1 MARLKRKSVA
11 LETARSRRTGLNS
24 ITKPIDFGANTTKEA
39 FLAKITAFE
48 ARLNA
53 YNQKVAELDDE
64 QNNIDDDERE
74 LIQWNKRILSAGEAS
89 FGSDSSEYEL
99 LGGTRTSDRK
109 RPTRRVPASV
119 LSGTPTSA
127 GGPTT

>member
-64 QNNIDDDERE
+64 QNNIDADERD
-74 LIQWNKRILSAGEAS
+74 LSQWNKRILSAGEAS

-109 RPTRRVPASV
+109 RPTRRTPASV
-119 LSGTPTSA
+119 PSGTPTSA
-127 GGPTT
+127 GSPTA

>member
-1 MARLKRKSVA
+1 MARAKRKSAV
-11 LETARSRRTGLNS
+11 LETARTRRTGLNS

-64 QNNIDDDERE
+64 QNGIDADERD
-74 LIQWNKRILSAGEAS
+74 LAQWNKRILSAGEAS

-99 LGGTRTSDRK
+99 LGGTRTSERK
-109 RPTRRVPASV
+109 RPTRKGGSDS
-119 LSGTPTSA
+119 SGTPTS
-127 GGPTT
+127 GGPTA